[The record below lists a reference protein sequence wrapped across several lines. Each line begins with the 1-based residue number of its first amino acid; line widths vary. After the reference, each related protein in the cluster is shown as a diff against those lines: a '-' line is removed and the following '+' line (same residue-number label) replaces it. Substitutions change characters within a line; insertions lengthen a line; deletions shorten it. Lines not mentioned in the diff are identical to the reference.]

1 MAKYLSYDGLEKVW
15 GLAKNY
21 FPTVKT
27 ATVNGTNVSWQ
38 TNTGVSEGN
47 VATFAVDANGLV
59 SLTGVTASS
68 LASSHTHALNI
79 AEDTGTSALTLGFG
93 KKYKLTA
100 GGSTFIF
107 TNPSPG
113 NGTFQVVANSGTSGV
128 TTPFTANG
136 SSAIALNFING
147 NNTTAVVTA
156 VSNKAPTITFNHNA
170 GSAASVT
177 DGTASAYALNAEY
190 TVLTGISYTVD
201 SYGHITGISTTRQT
215 IKDTNT
221 TYARNVSHSSAN
233 VTAGTIP
240 VWNADAGSSAA
251 AVLKDGYTVDSAT
264 LSSSE
269 TAIPTSKAV
278 SDAIS
283 GLSGAMHF
291 CGTTTTALTDG
302 ATTATLAG
310 SGLNKTTGFV
320 AGDVVIYSNKEF
332 VWTGSAWELL
342 GDEGSYA
349 LKTVTITGTGEL
361 GGGGAISSNQTITHN
376 TSGATAGTY
385 GPTQTAAVSGSNNTK
400 INVPKIT
407 VNEYGHV
414 TSIENIEYT
423 SVDHTYTVGSKLLKL
438 SDGTNTKTAIGVN
451 ENSSDRTVTFSG
463 DSWVTPTVAGSDNAA
478 TVSFAHADPGTG
490 SAMTTTEGTASA
502 ASAGTTYAVVTGVT
516 ISKDSKGHITGVS
529 TTRQNVV
536 SNSTYS
542 LPVAKYNT
550 LGGLKPAYTTTGAAT
565 GYTAASNTSTPALNA
580 RTTTAGKY
588 YAVEAD
594 KDGVAFVNVPW
605 TAANNAKLQV
615 KGSESGAT
623 ATDTGFTADA
633 SSAGVITFARSGAS
647 VASVTTSG
655 GTVTIN
661 GVDSLKNP
669 NSFTVGTKASSSGTA
684 TNVVTYD
691 GSASGKAIY
700 FSTANAS
707 TTNVKFAVDSNGFIT
722 GTVTDSGNT
731 LNTAG
736 STDTSSKIF
745 LIGAT
750 SQATSAQ
757 TYSHDTAWVGTDGCL
772 YSNSTKVMVAGDVE
786 AITDEEINTVC
797 VI

>member
-1 MAKYLSYDGLEKVW
+1 
-15 GLAKNY
+15 
-21 FPTVKT
+21 
-27 ATVNGTNVSWQ
+27 
-38 TNTGVSEGN
+38 
-47 VATFAVDANGLV
+47 
-59 SLTGVTASS
+59 
-68 LASSHTHALNI
+68 
-79 AEDTGTSALTLGFG
+79 
-93 KKYKLTA
+93 
-100 GGSTFIF
+100 
-107 TNPSPG
+107 
-113 NGTFQVVANSGTSGV
+113 
-128 TTPFTANG
+128 
-136 SSAIALNFING
+136 
-147 NNTTAVVTA
+147 
-156 VSNKAPTITFNHNA
+156 
-170 GSAASVT
+170 
-177 DGTASAYALNAEY
+177 
-190 TVLTGISYTVD
+190 
-201 SYGHITGISTTRQT
+201 
-215 IKDTNT
+215 
-221 TYARNVSHSSAN
+221 
-233 VTAGTIP
+233 
-240 VWNADAGSSAA
+240 
-251 AVLKDGYTVDSAT
+251 
-264 LSSSE
+264 
-269 TAIPTSKAV
+269 
-278 SDAIS
+278 
-283 GLSGAMHF
+283 
-291 CGTTTTALTDG
+291 
-302 ATTATLAG
+302 
-310 SGLNKTTGFV
+310 
-320 AGDVVIYSNKEF
+320 
-332 VWTGSAWELL
+332 
-342 GDEGSYA
+342 
-349 LKTVTITGTGEL
+349 
-361 GGGGAISSNQTITHN
+361 
-376 TSGATAGTY
+376 
-385 GPTQTAAVSGSNNTK
+385 
-400 INVPKIT
+400 
-407 VNEYGHV
+407 
-414 TSIENIEYT
+414 
-423 SVDHTYTVGSKLLKL
+423 
-438 SDGTNTKTAIGVN
+438 
-451 ENSSDRTVTFSG
+451 
-463 DSWVTPTVAGSDNAA
+463 
-478 TVSFAHADPGTG
+478 
-490 SAMTTTEGTASA
+490 MTTTEGTASA